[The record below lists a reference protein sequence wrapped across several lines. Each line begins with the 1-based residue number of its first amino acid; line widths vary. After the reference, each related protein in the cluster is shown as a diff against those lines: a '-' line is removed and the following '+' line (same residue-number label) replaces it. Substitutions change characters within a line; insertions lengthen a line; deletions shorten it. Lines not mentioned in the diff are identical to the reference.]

1 MKRLKTQK
9 INKINNYKKLN
20 KMKKLTF
27 LVVMLAFLANVSM
40 AQNKERV
47 NAFNYNKNAQGY
59 ITTAEQL
66 NKQNRAEK
74 AAKQMG
80 FAKIELQKAKTSID
94 LAAEHE
100 ETKNEARTWHYYGI
114 VYYKIAAYPE
124 FNDLDPEALDKSLNA
139 FIKIIELDPAYA
151 NDRQNMY
158 DIYQHIQ
165 SITSNY
171 FNKGAVAYENGEYKE
186 AIDCYLSAYKS
197 NLVIGQ
203 PDNEALLI
211 AAQIALY
218 NAKEYEMVV
227 EICGQLLA
235 NQYES
240 AKVYQYLAVANSQ
253 MGNDEEMVKYFNEGR
268 AKFPEDENLI
278 NEQINA
284 YLRLGREAE
293 IVDQIEAMAVKQTTN
308 PIYYFILGT
317 IYGNQESTL
326 YNIDS
331 ALGYYQKALELDPNH
346 VDSYINIG
354 SMYIDKSAA
363 LYNAANELGFDRE
376 SQKKYDIMV
385 AEAKGYDEQALPYVE
400 KAYEM
405 VPDDAAIR
413 QALRTLYVRLKM
425 MDKAKA
431 LETAE

>member
-1 MKRLKTQK
+1 
-9 INKINNYKKLN
+9 
-20 KMKKLTF
+20 MKKLTF

-124 FNDLDPEALDKSLNA
+124 FHDLDPEALDKSFAA
-139 FIKIIELDPAYA
+139 FAKIPALDPEYA
-151 NDRQNMY
+151 NDRQNMF

-171 FNKGAVAYENGEYKE
+171 FNRGAVAYENGEYAE
-186 AIDCYLSAYKS
+186 AIKCYLAAYNS
-197 NLVIGQ
+197 MLVIGQ
-203 PDNEALLI
+203 QDNEALLI

-218 NAKEYEMVV
+218 NAKEYEKTV
-227 EICGQLLA
+227 EICNQLLA
-235 NQYES
+235 AQHES
-240 AKVYQYLAVANSQ
+240 PKVYQFLAVAYSQ
-253 MGNDEEMVKYFNEGR
+253 MGNDEEMLKYINEGR
-268 AKFPEDENLI
+268 AKFPEDDNLV

-284 YLRLGREAE
+284 YLKLKREAE
-293 IVDQIEAMAVKQTTN
+293 IIDQIKEMANKNSENSVYCL
-308 PIYYFILGT
+308 IIGT
-317 IYGNQESTL
+317 IYSNQESEL
-326 YNIDS
+326 YNVDS
-331 ALGYYQKALELDPNH
+331 ALVYYNRAIEVNPTDENA
-346 VDSYINIG
+346 YINVG

-363 LYNAANELGFDRE
+363 LINKANELPLDKFKE
-376 SQKKYDIMV
+376 YDELI
-385 AEAKGYDEQALPYVE
+385 AEARVFDEKALPYVE
-400 KAYEM
+400 KAYEL
-405 VPDDAAIR
+405 VPGDDAIK

-425 MDKAKA
+425 MDKARA
-431 LETAE
+431 LESAE

>member
-1 MKRLKTQK
+1 
-9 INKINNYKKLN
+9 
-20 KMKKLTF
+20 MKKLTF

-59 ITTAEQL
+59 INTAEQL
-66 NKQNRAEK
+66 NKQNRADK
-74 AAKQMG
+74 AQKQMS
-80 FAKIELQKAKTSID
+80 FAKIELGKAKASID

-100 ETKNEARTWHYYGI
+100 ETKNEAKTWHYYGI

-124 FNDLDPEALDKSLNA
+124 FNDLDPEALEKSLEA
-139 FIKIIELDPAYA
+139 FAKIPALDPSYA
-151 NDRQNMY
+151 NDRNNLF

-171 FNKGAVAYENGEYKE
+171 FNKGAVAYENGDYKK
-186 AIDCYLSAYKS
+186 AIDCYMSAYKS

-203 PDNEALLI
+203 QDNEALLI

-218 NAKEYEMVV
+218 NAKDYVMVGD
-227 EICGQLLA
+227 ICSQLMA

-240 AKVYQYLAVANSQ
+240 PKVYQYLAAANGQ
-253 MGNDEEMVKYFNEGR
+253 LGNDEEMLKYINEGR
-268 AKFPEDENLI
+268 AKFPEDENLV

-284 YLRLGREAE
+284 YLKLQREAE
-293 IVDQIEAMAVKQTTN
+293 IVDQIEEMAAKQTTN

-317 IYGNQESTL
+317 IYGNSESTL
-326 YNIDS
+326 YNIDT
-331 ALGYYQKALELDPNH
+331 ALGYYQKALAIDPNH

-354 SMYIDKSAA
+354 SMYIDRSAA

-376 SQKKYDIMV
+376 SQKKYDVMV
-385 AEAKGYDEQALPYVE
+385 AEAKGFDEQALPYVE
-400 KAYEM
+400 KAFEL
-405 VPDDAAIR
+405 VPDDGAIR

-431 LETAE
+431 LETAAQ

>member
-1 MKRLKTQK
+1 
-9 INKINNYKKLN
+9 
-20 KMKKLTF
+20 MKKVTL
-27 LVVMLAFLANVSM
+27 LVVMLAFFANISM

-47 NAFNYNKNAQGY
+47 NAFNYNKNAQSY
-59 ITTAEQL
+59 ITIAEQL
-66 NKQNRAEK
+66 SKQNRADK

-80 FAKIELQKAKTSID
+80 FAKIELGKAKASID
-94 LAAEHE
+94 LAANHD

-124 FNDLDPEALDKSLNA
+124 FNDLDPDALDKSLNA

-151 NDRQNMY
+151 NDRQNLF

-186 AIDCYLSAYKS
+186 AIECYKSAYKS
-197 NLVIGQ
+197 NSVIGQ
-203 PDNEALLI
+203 QDNEALLI

-218 NAKEYEMVV
+218 NAKEYEMAV
-227 EICGQLLA
+227 EICNQLLA

-240 AKVYQYLAVANSQ
+240 PKVYQYLAVANGQ
-253 MGNDEEMVKYFNEGR
+253 LGNDEDMVKYINEGR
-268 AKFPEDENLI
+268 AKFPEDESLI

-284 YLRLGREAE
+284 YLKLQREAE
-293 IVDQIEAMAVKQTTN
+293 IVDQIEEMAAKQTSN

-317 IYGNQESTL
+317 IYGNSESTL

-363 LYNAANELGFDRE
+363 LYNAANELGFDKE
-376 SQKKYDIMV
+376 SLKKYDIMV
-385 AEAKGYDEQALPYVE
+385 AEAKAFDEKALPYVE
-400 KAYEM
+400 KAYEL
-405 VPDDAAIR
+405 VPGDDAIK

-431 LETAE
+431 LETAAQ

>member
-1 MKRLKTQK
+1 
-9 INKINNYKKLN
+9 
-20 KMKKLTF
+20 MKKLTF

-124 FNDLDPEALDKSLNA
+124 FHDLDPEALDKSFAA
-139 FIKIIELDPAYA
+139 FAKIPALDPEYA
-151 NDRQNMY
+151 NDRQNMF

-171 FNKGAVAYENGEYKE
+171 FNKGAVAYENGEYAE
-186 AIDCYLSAYKS
+186 AIKCYLAAYNS
-197 NLVIGQ
+197 MLVIGQ
-203 PDNEALLI
+203 QDNEALLI

-218 NAKEYEMVV
+218 NAKEYEKTV
-227 EICGQLLA
+227 EICNQLLA
-235 NQYES
+235 AQHES
-240 AKVYQYLAVANSQ
+240 PKVYQYLAVAYSQ
-253 MGNDEEMVKYFNEGR
+253 MGNDEEMLKYINEGR
-268 AKFPEDENLI
+268 TKFPEDDNLV

-284 YLRLGREAE
+284 YLKLKREAE
-293 IVDQIEAMAVKQTTN
+293 IIDQIKEMANKNSENSVYCL
-308 PIYYFILGT
+308 IIGT
-317 IYGNQESTL
+317 IYSNQESEL
-326 YNIDS
+326 YNVDS
-331 ALGYYQKALELDPNH
+331 ALVYYNRAIEVNPTDENA
-346 VDSYINIG
+346 YINVG

-363 LYNAANELGFDRE
+363 LINKANELPLDKFKE
-376 SQKKYDIMV
+376 YDELI
-385 AEAKGYDEQALPYVE
+385 AEARVFDEKALPYVE
-400 KAYEM
+400 KAYEL
-405 VPDDAAIR
+405 VPGDDAIK

-425 MDKAKA
+425 MDKARA
-431 LETAE
+431 LESAE

>member
-1 MKRLKTQK
+1 
-9 INKINNYKKLN
+9 
-20 KMKKLTF
+20 MKKLTF

-66 NKQNRAEK
+66 NKQNRTEK

-124 FNDLDPEALDKSLNA
+124 FHDLDPEALDKSFAA
-139 FIKIIELDPAYA
+139 FAKIPALDPEYA
-151 NDRQNMY
+151 NDRQNMF

-171 FNKGAVAYENGEYKE
+171 FNRGAVAYENGEYTD
-186 AIDCYLSAYKS
+186 AIKCYLAAYNS
-197 NLVIGQ
+197 MLVIGQ
-203 PDNEALLI
+203 QDNEALLI

-218 NAKEYEMVV
+218 NAKEYEKTV
-227 EICGQLLA
+227 EICNQLLA
-235 NQYES
+235 AQHES
-240 AKVYQYLAVANSQ
+240 PKVYQYLAVAYSQ
-253 MGNDEEMVKYFNEGR
+253 MGNDEEMLKYINEGR
-268 AKFPEDENLI
+268 AKFPEDDNLV

-284 YLRLGREAE
+284 YLKLKREAE
-293 IVDQIEAMAVKQTTN
+293 IIDQIKEMANKNSENSVYCL
-308 PIYYFILGT
+308 IIGT
-317 IYGNQESTL
+317 IYSNQESEL
-326 YNIDS
+326 YNVDS
-331 ALGYYQKALELDPNH
+331 ALVYYNRAIEVNPTDENA
-346 VDSYINIG
+346 YINVG

-363 LYNAANELGFDRE
+363 LINKANELPLDKFKE
-376 SQKKYDIMV
+376 YDELI
-385 AEAKGYDEQALPYVE
+385 AEARVFDEKALPYVE
-400 KAYEM
+400 KAYEL
-405 VPDDAAIR
+405 VPGDDAIK

-425 MDKAKA
+425 MDKARA
-431 LETAE
+431 LESAE

>member
-1 MKRLKTQK
+1 
-9 INKINNYKKLN
+9 
-20 KMKKLTF
+20 MKKVTL
-27 LVVMLAFLANVSM
+27 LVVMLAFFANISM

-59 ITTAEQL
+59 ITIAEQL
-66 NKQNRAEK
+66 SKQNRADK

-80 FAKIELQKAKTSID
+80 FAKIELGKAKASID
-94 LAAEHE
+94 LAANHD

-124 FNDLDPEALDKSLNA
+124 FNDLDPDALNKSLNA

-151 NDRQNMY
+151 NDRQNLF

-186 AIDCYLSAYKS
+186 AIECYKSAYKS
-197 NLVIGQ
+197 NSVIGQ
-203 PDNEALLI
+203 QDNEALLI

-218 NAKEYEMVV
+218 NAKEYEMAV
-227 EICGQLLA
+227 EICNQLLA

-240 AKVYQYLAVANSQ
+240 PKVYQYLAVANGQ
-253 MGNDEEMVKYFNEGR
+253 LGNDEDMVKYINEGR
-268 AKFPEDENLI
+268 AKFPEDESLI

-284 YLRLGREAE
+284 YLKLQREAE
-293 IVDQIEAMAVKQTTN
+293 IVDQIEEMAAKQTSN

-317 IYGNQESTL
+317 IYGNSESTL

-385 AEAKGYDEQALPYVE
+385 AEAKSFDEKALPYVE
-400 KAYEM
+400 KAYEL
-405 VPDDAAIR
+405 VPGDDAIR

-431 LETAE
+431 LEASAQ

>member
-1 MKRLKTQK
+1 
-9 INKINNYKKLN
+9 
-20 KMKKLTF
+20 MKKLTF

-59 ITTAEQL
+59 INTAEQL
-66 NKQNRAEK
+66 NKQNRADK
-74 AAKQMG
+74 AQKQMS
-80 FAKIELQKAKTSID
+80 FAKIELGKAKASID

-100 ETKNEARTWHYYGI
+100 ETKNEAKTWHYYGI

-124 FNDLDPEALDKSLNA
+124 FNDLDPEALEKSLEA
-139 FIKIIELDPAYA
+139 FAKIPALDPSYA
-151 NDRQNMY
+151 NDRSNLF

-171 FNKGAVAYENGEYKE
+171 FNKGAVAYENGDYKK
-186 AIDCYLSAYKS
+186 AIDCYMSAYKS

-203 PDNEALLI
+203 QDNEALLI

-218 NAKEYEMVV
+218 NAKDYVMVGD
-227 EICGQLLA
+227 ICSQLMA

-240 AKVYQYLAVANSQ
+240 AKVYQYLAAANGQ
-253 MGNDEEMVKYFNEGR
+253 LGNDEDMLKYINEGR
-268 AKFPEDENLI
+268 AKFPEDENLV

-284 YLRLGREAE
+284 YLKLQREAE
-293 IVDQIEAMAVKQTTN
+293 IVDQIEEMAAKQTTN

-317 IYGNQESTL
+317 IYGNSESVL
-326 YNIDS
+326 YNIDT
-331 ALGYYQKALELDPNH
+331 ALGYYQKALAIDPNH

-354 SMYIDKSAA
+354 SMYIDRSAA

>member
-1 MKRLKTQK
+1 
-9 INKINNYKKLN
+9 
-20 KMKKLTF
+20 MKKLTF

-59 ITTAEQL
+59 INTAEQL
-66 NKQNRAEK
+66 NKQNRADK
-74 AAKQMG
+74 AQKQMS
-80 FAKIELQKAKTSID
+80 FAKIELGKAKASID

-100 ETKNEARTWHYYGI
+100 ETKNEAKTWHYYGI

-124 FNDLDPEALDKSLNA
+124 FNDLDPEALEKSLEA
-139 FIKIIELDPAYA
+139 FAKIPALDPSYA
-151 NDRQNMY
+151 NDRSNLF

-171 FNKGAVAYENGEYKE
+171 FNKGAVAYENGDYKK
-186 AIDCYLSAYKS
+186 AIDCYMSAYKS

-203 PDNEALLI
+203 QDNEALLI

-218 NAKEYEMVV
+218 NAKDFVMVGD
-227 EICGQLLA
+227 ICSQLMA

-240 AKVYQYLAVANSQ
+240 AKVYQYLAAANGQ
-253 MGNDEEMVKYFNEGR
+253 LGNDEDMLKYINEGR
-268 AKFPEDENLI
+268 AKFPEDENLV

-284 YLRLGREAE
+284 YLKLQREAE
-293 IVDQIEAMAVKQTTN
+293 IVDQIEEMAAKQTTN

-317 IYGNQESTL
+317 IYGNSESVL
-326 YNIDS
+326 YNIDT
-331 ALGYYQKALELDPNH
+331 ALGYYQKALAIDPNH

-354 SMYIDKSAA
+354 SMYIDRSAA

-376 SQKKYDIMV
+376 SQKKYDVMV
-385 AEAKGYDEQALPYVE
+385 AEAKGFDEQALPYVE
-400 KAYEM
+400 KAYEL
-405 VPDDAAIR
+405 VPDDGAIR

-431 LETAE
+431 LETAAQ

>member
-1 MKRLKTQK
+1 
-9 INKINNYKKLN
+9 
-20 KMKKLTF
+20 MKKLTF

-124 FNDLDPEALDKSLNA
+124 FHDLDPEALDKSFAA
-139 FIKIIELDPAYA
+139 FAKIPALDPEYA
-151 NDRQNMY
+151 NDRQNMF

-171 FNKGAVAYENGEYKE
+171 FNKGAVAYENGEYAD
-186 AIDCYLSAYKS
+186 AIKCYLAAYNS
-197 NLVIGQ
+197 MLVIGQ
-203 PDNEALLI
+203 QDNEALLI

-218 NAKEYEMVV
+218 NAKEYEKTV
-227 EICGQLLA
+227 EICNQLLA
-235 NQYES
+235 AQHES
-240 AKVYQYLAVANSQ
+240 PKVYQYLAVAYSQ
-253 MGNDEEMVKYFNEGR
+253 MGNDEEMLKYINEGR
-268 AKFPEDENLI
+268 AKFPEDDNLV

-284 YLRLGREAE
+284 YLKLKREAE
-293 IVDQIEAMAVKQTTN
+293 IIDQIKEMANKNNENSVYCL
-308 PIYYFILGT
+308 IIGT
-317 IYGNQESTL
+317 IYSNQESEL
-326 YNIDS
+326 YNVDS
-331 ALGYYQKALELDPNH
+331 ALVYYNRAIEVNPTDENA
-346 VDSYINIG
+346 YINVG

-363 LYNAANELGFDRE
+363 LINKANELPLDKFKE
-376 SQKKYDIMV
+376 YDELI
-385 AEAKGYDEQALPYVE
+385 AEARVFDEKALPYVE
-400 KAYEM
+400 KAYEL
-405 VPDDAAIR
+405 VPGDDAIK

-425 MDKAKA
+425 MDKARA
-431 LETAE
+431 LESAE

>member
-1 MKRLKTQK
+1 
-9 INKINNYKKLN
+9 
-20 KMKKLTF
+20 MKKLTF

-66 NKQNRAEK
+66 NKQNRTEK

-124 FNDLDPEALDKSLNA
+124 FHDLDPEALDKSFAA
-139 FIKIIELDPAYA
+139 FAKIPALDPEYA
-151 NDRQNMY
+151 NDRQNMF

-171 FNKGAVAYENGEYKE
+171 FNRGAVAYENGEYAE
-186 AIDCYLSAYKS
+186 AIKCYLAAYNS
-197 NLVIGQ
+197 MLVIGQ
-203 PDNEALLI
+203 QDNEALLI

-218 NAKEYEMVV
+218 NAKEYEKTV
-227 EICGQLLA
+227 EICNQLLA
-235 NQYES
+235 AQHES
-240 AKVYQYLAVANSQ
+240 PKVYQYLAVAYSQ
-253 MGNDEEMVKYFNEGR
+253 MGNDEEMLKYINEGR
-268 AKFPEDENLI
+268 AKFPEDDNLV

-284 YLRLGREAE
+284 YLKLKREAE
-293 IVDQIEAMAVKQTTN
+293 IIDQIKEMANKNNENSVYCL
-308 PIYYFILGT
+308 IIGT
-317 IYGNQESTL
+317 IYSNQESEL
-326 YNIDS
+326 YNVDS
-331 ALGYYQKALELDPNH
+331 ALVYYNRAIEVNPTDENA
-346 VDSYINIG
+346 YINVG

-363 LYNAANELGFDRE
+363 LINKANELPLDKFKE
-376 SQKKYDIMV
+376 YDELI
-385 AEAKGYDEQALPYVE
+385 AEARVFDEKALPYVE
-400 KAYEM
+400 KAYEL
-405 VPDDAAIR
+405 VPGDDAIK

-425 MDKAKA
+425 MDKARA
-431 LETAE
+431 LESAE

>member
-1 MKRLKTQK
+1 
-9 INKINNYKKLN
+9 
-20 KMKKLTF
+20 MKKLTF
-27 LVVMLAFLANVSM
+27 LIVMLAFLVNVSM

-80 FAKIELQKAKTSID
+80 FAKIELEKAKKSID

-124 FNDLDPEALDKSLNA
+124 FNDLDPDALDKSLEA
-139 FIKIIELDPAYA
+139 FAKILTLDMSYV
-151 NDRQNMY
+151 NDKQNMF

-171 FNKGAVAYENGEYKE
+171 FNKGAVAYENGNYEE
-186 AIDCYLSAYKS
+186 AIKCYMSAYIS
-197 NLVIGQ
+197 MLIIGEQ
-203 PDNEALLI
+203 DNEALLI

-218 NAKEYEMVV
+218 NAKEYETVI
-227 EICGQLLA
+227 EICNQLLA
-235 NQYES
+235 TKSES
-240 AKVYQYLAVANSQ
+240 AKVYQYLAVASGQ
-253 MGNDEEMVKYFNEGR
+253 LGKEDDMIKYINEGR

-284 YLRLGREAE
+284 YLQLKREAE
-293 IVDQIEAMAVKQTTN
+293 IVDQIEAMAAKQTTN
-308 PIYYFILGT
+308 PVYYFILGT

-331 ALGYYQKALELDPNH
+331 ALGYYQKALEIDPNH

-376 SQKKYDIMV
+376 SQKKYDVMV
-385 AEAKGYDEQALPYVE
+385 AEAKSFDEKALPYVE

>member
-1 MKRLKTQK
+1 MKQLKTQI

-27 LVVMLAFLANVSM
+27 LVVMLAFFANVSM

-66 NKQNRAEK
+66 KKQNRAEK

-80 FAKIELQKAKTSID
+80 FAKIELEKAKKSID

-124 FNDLDPEALDKSLNA
+124 FNDLDPDALDKSLEA
-139 FIKIIELDPAYA
+139 FAKILTLDISYV
-151 NDRQNMY
+151 NDKQNMF

-171 FNKGAVAYENGEYKE
+171 FNKGAVAYENGNYEE
-186 AIDCYLSAYKS
+186 AIKCYMSAYIS
-197 NLVIGQ
+197 MLIIGEQ
-203 PDNEALLI
+203 DNEALLI

-218 NAKEYEMVV
+218 NAKEYETVI
-227 EICGQLLA
+227 EICNQLLA
-235 NQYES
+235 TQSES
-240 AKVYQYLAVANSQ
+240 AKVYQYLAVASGQ
-253 MGNDEEMVKYFNEGR
+253 LGKEDDMIKYINEGR

-284 YLRLGREAE
+284 YLQLKREAE
-293 IVDQIEAMAVKQTTN
+293 IVDQIEAMAAKQTTN
-308 PIYYFILGT
+308 PVYYFILGT

-331 ALGYYQKALELDPNH
+331 ALGYYQKALEIDPNH

-376 SQKKYDIMV
+376 SQKKYDVMV
-385 AEAKGYDEQALPYVE
+385 AEAKSFDEKALPYVE

>member
-1 MKRLKTQK
+1 
-9 INKINNYKKLN
+9 
-20 KMKKLTF
+20 MKKLTF

-66 NKQNRAEK
+66 NKQNRTEK

-124 FNDLDPEALDKSLNA
+124 FHDLDPEALDKSFAA
-139 FIKIIELDPAYA
+139 FAKIPALDPEYA
-151 NDRQNMY
+151 NDRQNMF

-171 FNKGAVAYENGEYKE
+171 FNRGAVAYENGEYAD
-186 AIDCYLSAYKS
+186 AIKCYLAAYNS
-197 NLVIGQ
+197 MLVIGQ
-203 PDNEALLI
+203 QDNEALLI

-218 NAKEYEMVV
+218 NAKEYEKTV
-227 EICGQLLA
+227 EICNQLLA
-235 NQYES
+235 AQHES
-240 AKVYQYLAVANSQ
+240 PKVYQYLAVAYSQ
-253 MGNDEEMVKYFNEGR
+253 MGNDEEMLKYINEGR
-268 AKFPEDENLI
+268 AKFPEDDNLV

-284 YLRLGREAE
+284 YLKLKREAE
-293 IVDQIEAMAVKQTTN
+293 IIDQIKEMANKNSENSVYCL
-308 PIYYFILGT
+308 IIGT
-317 IYGNQESTL
+317 IYSNQESEL
-326 YNIDS
+326 YNVDS
-331 ALGYYQKALELDPNH
+331 ALVYYNRAIEVNPTDENA
-346 VDSYINIG
+346 YINVG

-363 LYNAANELGFDRE
+363 LINKANELPLDKFKE
-376 SQKKYDIMV
+376 YDELI
-385 AEAKGYDEQALPYVE
+385 AEARVFDEKALPYVE
-400 KAYEM
+400 KAYEL
-405 VPDDAAIR
+405 VPGDDAIK

-425 MDKAKA
+425 MDKARA
-431 LETAE
+431 LESAE

>member
-1 MKRLKTQK
+1 
-9 INKINNYKKLN
+9 
-20 KMKKLTF
+20 MKKLTF
-27 LVVMLAFLANVSM
+27 LVVMLAFIANVSM

-66 NKQNRAEK
+66 NKQNRVEK

-124 FNDLDPEALDKSLNA
+124 FHDLDPEALDKSFAA
-139 FIKIIELDPAYA
+139 FAKIPALDPEYA
-151 NDRQNMY
+151 NDRQNMF

-171 FNKGAVAYENGEYKE
+171 FNRGAVAYENGEYAD
-186 AIDCYLSAYKS
+186 AIKCYLAAYNS
-197 NLVIGQ
+197 MLVIGQ
-203 PDNEALLI
+203 QDNEALLI

-218 NAKEYEMVV
+218 NAKEYEKTV
-227 EICGQLLA
+227 EICNQLLA
-235 NQYES
+235 AQHES
-240 AKVYQYLAVANSQ
+240 PKVYQYLAVAYSQ
-253 MGNDEEMVKYFNEGR
+253 MGNDEEMLKYINEGR
-268 AKFPEDENLI
+268 AKFPEDDNLV

-284 YLRLGREAE
+284 YLKLKREAE
-293 IVDQIEAMAVKQTTN
+293 IIDQIKEMANKNSENSVYCL
-308 PIYYFILGT
+308 IIGT
-317 IYGNQESTL
+317 IYSNQESEL
-326 YNIDS
+326 YNVDS
-331 ALGYYQKALELDPNH
+331 ALVYYNRAIEINPTDENA
-346 VDSYINIG
+346 YINVG

-363 LYNAANELGFDRE
+363 LINKANELPLDKFKE
-376 SQKKYDIMV
+376 YDELI
-385 AEAKGYDEQALPYVE
+385 AEARVFDEKALPYVE
-400 KAYEM
+400 KAYEL
-405 VPDDAAIR
+405 VPGDDAIK

-425 MDKAKA
+425 MDKARA
-431 LETAE
+431 LESAE

>member
-1 MKRLKTQK
+1 
-9 INKINNYKKLN
+9 
-20 KMKKLTF
+20 MKKLTF

-59 ITTAEQL
+59 ITTAEQF
-66 NKQNRAEK
+66 NKQNRADK

-80 FAKIELQKAKTSID
+80 FAKIELGKAKASID

-124 FNDLDPEALDKSLNA
+124 FNDLDPDALEKSLEA
-139 FIKIIELDPAYA
+139 FAKIPALDPAYA
-151 NDRQNMY
+151 NDRQNMF

-171 FNKGAVAYENGEYKE
+171 FNRGAVAYENGNYEE
-186 AIDCYLSAYKS
+186 AINCYMSAYMS
-197 NLVIGQ
+197 MLVIGQ
-203 PDNEALLI
+203 QDNEALLI

-218 NAKEYEMVV
+218 NAKKYETVV
-227 EICGQLLA
+227 EICNQLLA
-235 NQYES
+235 SNTES
-240 AKVYQYLAVANSQ
+240 AKVYQYLAVASGQ
-253 MGNDEEMVKYFNEGR
+253 LGKEDDMIKYINEGR

-284 YLRLGREAE
+284 YLQLKREAE
-293 IVDQIEAMAVKQTTN
+293 IVDQIEAMAAKQTTN

-326 YNIDS
+326 YNIET
-331 ALGYYQKALELDPNH
+331 ALGYYQKALEMDPNH

-376 SQKKYDIMV
+376 SQKKYDVMV
-385 AEAKGYDEQALPYVE
+385 AEAKTYDEKALPYVE
-400 KAYEM
+400 KAYEL
-405 VPDDAAIR
+405 VPDDDAIR

-431 LETAE
+431 LETSAQ

>member
-1 MKRLKTQK
+1 
-9 INKINNYKKLN
+9 
-20 KMKKLTF
+20 MKKLTF

-66 NKQNRAEK
+66 NKQNRTEK

-94 LAAEHE
+94 MAAEHE

-124 FNDLDPEALDKSLNA
+124 FHDLDPEALDKSFAA
-139 FIKIIELDPAYA
+139 FAKIPALDPEYA
-151 NDRQNMY
+151 NDRQNMF

-171 FNKGAVAYENGEYKE
+171 FNRGAVAYENGEYAD
-186 AIDCYLSAYKS
+186 AIKCYLAAYNS
-197 NLVIGQ
+197 MLVIGQ
-203 PDNEALLI
+203 QDNEALLI

-218 NAKEYEMVV
+218 NAKEYEKTV
-227 EICGQLLA
+227 EICNQLLA
-235 NQYES
+235 AQHES
-240 AKVYQYLAVANSQ
+240 PKVYQYLAVAYSQ
-253 MGNDEEMVKYFNEGR
+253 MGNDEEMLKYINEGR
-268 AKFPEDENLI
+268 AKFPEDDNLV

-284 YLRLGREAE
+284 YLKLKREAE
-293 IVDQIEAMAVKQTTN
+293 IIDQIKEMANKNSENSVYCL
-308 PIYYFILGT
+308 IIGT
-317 IYGNQESTL
+317 IYSNQESEL
-326 YNIDS
+326 YNVDS
-331 ALGYYQKALELDPNH
+331 ALVYYNRAIEVNPTDENA
-346 VDSYINIG
+346 YINVG

-363 LYNAANELGFDRE
+363 LINKANELPLDKFKE
-376 SQKKYDIMV
+376 YDELI
-385 AEAKGYDEQALPYVE
+385 AEARVFDEKALPYVE
-400 KAYEM
+400 KAYEL
-405 VPDDAAIR
+405 VPGDDAIK

-425 MDKAKA
+425 MDKARA
-431 LETAE
+431 LESAE